1 MFLRV
6 LKKGRGAE
14 DEVCLETFHLSDQAL
29 SLHAQG
35 LIHQPR
41 TSKLPRRTATSGP
54 ADALSSATMDLLG
67 PVLLPNFVESR
78 QVDSQLLVVP
88 IAVRPFTTVAAA
100 AATTSSFPSLQQMQ
114 AGGAVAKDAKKY
126 LRKLLRRVLSLKGR
140 RDEETLSRLR
150 DINLL
155 LYLSILLDEPVFE
168 LLCEHLRPWSKR
180 KGMHKLLPVE
190 AAVSLENLINEL

>member
-6 LKKGRGAE
+6 LKTGRGAE

-41 TSKLPRRTATSGP
+41 ASKLPRRTATSGP
-54 ADALSSATMDLLG
+54 VGAPSGVVDLLG

-88 IAVRPFTTVAAA
+88 IAVRPSTTVAAA

-126 LRKLLRRVLSLKGR
+126 LRKLLRRVLNLKGR
-140 RDEETLSRLR
+140 LDEETQSRLR

-168 LLCEHLRPWSKR
+168 LLCEHLRSGSKK
-180 KGMHKLLPVE
+180 KGIHKLLPVE
-190 AAVSLENLINEL
+190 AAVLLENLINEL